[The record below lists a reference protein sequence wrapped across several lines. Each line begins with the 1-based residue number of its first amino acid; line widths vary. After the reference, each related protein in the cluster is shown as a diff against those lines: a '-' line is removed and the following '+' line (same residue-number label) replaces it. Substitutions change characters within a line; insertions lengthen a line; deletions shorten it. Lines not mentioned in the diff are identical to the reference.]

1 MTGGI
6 KGQISSHLTCVDNL
20 ALFLD
25 LDGTLVPLASA
36 PDQVALDFRVVGLLS
51 RLVRRLGRRVAIVSG
66 RSIADVDRI
75 VEDSIAAVAGIH
87 GLERRTVSGVRTS
100 VPAHPQLAYAR
111 AELLKFADLR
121 AGIVMEDKGL
131 GLALHY
137 RRAPEAAIAA
147 RRLVFRLATSTG
159 LAVQQGDM
167 VMELLTPGPG
177 KGSAVVAFMAEPPFA
192 GSVPVFVGDDL
203 TDEDAFAVIRAS
215 GGLAIQ
221 VGPERQSQA
230 SHRLADVDAVF
241 AWLQSLLMENPA

>member
-1 MTGGI
+1 V
-6 KGQISSHLTCVDNL
+6 Q
-20 ALFLD
+20 
-25 LDGTLVPLASA
+25 
-36 PDQVALDFRVVGLLS
+36 
-51 RLVRRLGRRVAIVSG
+51 
-66 RSIADVDRI
+66 
-75 VEDSIAAVAGIH
+75 
-87 GLERRTVSGVRTS
+87 
-100 VPAHPQLAYAR
+100 AHPQLAYAR

-131 GLALHY
+131 GIALHY

-167 VMELLTPGPG
+167 VMELRTPGPD

-203 TDEDAFAVIRAS
+203 TDEDAFAVTRAS
-215 GGLAIQ
+215 GGLSIQ
-221 VGPERQSQA
+221 VGTERESQA

-241 AWLQSLLMENPA
+241 AWLQSLLMETPA